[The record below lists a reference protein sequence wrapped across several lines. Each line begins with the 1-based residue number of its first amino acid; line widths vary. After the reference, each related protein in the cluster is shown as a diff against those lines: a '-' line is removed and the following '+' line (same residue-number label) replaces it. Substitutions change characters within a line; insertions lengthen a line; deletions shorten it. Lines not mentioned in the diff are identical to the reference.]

1 MKGIGKDAIGEG
13 EGKKRNVKEKN
24 ENIKLEG
31 EGGMRETVN
40 GGMKRGK
47 GIEGERWGGRG
58 SKREG
63 LGVND
68 PFMRL
73 QGMTEREEGMGQ
85 G

>member
-1 MKGIGKDAIGEG
+1 
-13 EGKKRNVKEKN
+13 
-24 ENIKLEG
+24 
-31 EGGMRETVN
+31 MREMLN
-40 GGMKRGK
+40 GGMKRGE

-85 G
+85 E